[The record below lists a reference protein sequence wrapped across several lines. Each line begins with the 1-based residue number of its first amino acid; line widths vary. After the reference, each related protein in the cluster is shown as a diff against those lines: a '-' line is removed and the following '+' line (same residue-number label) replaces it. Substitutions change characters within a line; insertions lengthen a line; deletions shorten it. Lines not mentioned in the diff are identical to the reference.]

1 MKSDETLA
9 QAIQHGDRSAVG
21 ELVTRHHG
29 PLVGYLYRMTGEQ
42 RLLAEDLAQETFVR
56 LLRSIHTYQ
65 YPRPFKAWLYALATH
80 LARDHYKSA
89 DTQRTIALSV
99 DFEIAADDLPEQ
111 QAILNDQSQRVAMA
125 IHTLPPHQREAI
137 VLRYYQGLSHA
148 EIGAAL
154 HIPIGTVKSRL
165 SIGLARLRE
174 LLEGIPHE

>member
-1 MKSDETLA
+1 MRSDETLA
-9 QAIQHGDRSAVG
+9 QAIQQGDRAALG

-29 PLVGYLYRMTGEQ
+29 PLVGYLYRMTGSQ

-89 DTQRTIALSV
+89 DTQRTIALSPE
-99 DFEIAADDLPEQ
+99 FEVETEDLPES
-111 QAILNDQSQRVAMA
+111 QAILTDQSHAVAAA
-125 IHTLPPHQREAI
+125 IQALPAHQREAI
-137 VLRYYQGLSHA
+137 VLRYYQGFSHA
-148 EIGAAL
+148 EIGEAL

-165 SIGLARLRE
+165 SNGLARLRQ
-174 LLEGIPHE
+174 LLEVIPHE